1 MANPIPAVC
10 PSCGAAY
17 QIPAHLAGKTVR
29 CKACQAGIP
38 VPGASASPAPPRAK
52 PKAKPPEPAPAAA
65 PMGFAKEAA
74 DDDDDDPN
82 PYGTV
87 KDDMDVPR
95 CPFCAIE
102 LDPPDTKICLN
113 CGYDLMER
121 KRHESKKVY
130 RTTAGEYFVH
140 WLPAIVWLTV
150 AAVALAAIILVK
162 INIYSWLDGTFLQTD
177 DKNFGTQQKGWLID
191 PLCCIIFVGVI
202 GLFLIFQGVKFAIKR
217 LYFNWRPNET
227 VKKA

>member
-1 MANPIPAVC
+1 MANPIPATC
-10 PSCGAAY
+10 PACGAAY

-29 CKACQAGIP
+29 CKACQAAVP
-38 VPGASASPAPPRAK
+38 VPSAGPSPPRAK
-52 PKAKPPEPAPAAA
+52 PTKPPKAKPPEPVAAA
-65 PMGFAKEAA
+65 PMGFAKEP

-87 KDDMDVPR
+87 KDEMDVPR

-121 KRHESKKVY
+121 KRHGSKKVY
-130 RTTAGEYFVH
+130 RTTTFEYIKH
-140 WLPAIVWLTV
+140 WLPAIIWLIV
-150 AAVALAAIILVK
+150 AAIALTATILVK
-162 INIYSWLDGTFLQTD
+162 INVYDWLDGTFLQTD

-202 GLFLIFQGVKFAIKR
+202 SAFLIFKGVKFAIKR
-217 LYFNWRPNET
+217 LYFNWRPEET
-227 VKKA
+227 IKKS